1 MDAEFKP
8 DNRKDN
14 SKPTVTI
21 MVNGQKLQAFRQQAG
36 MTQEQLAE
44 KSGYTD
50 RLIRKAEASSP
61 LRKATLA
68 DLAAALSTPER
79 TVTIA
84 DLTFSH
90 ETLAIE
96 VLGTLLNGSSEFDHP
111 LPKDPNKRRK
121 HLPPANT
128 STPITNS
135 LRDFIHSKL
144 VLHVDGTDLDI
155 PFANDYSGSTSFS
168 NFRERLIQSVGSVQ
182 LISEQTRS
190 FTSPGEVCVQATTEI
205 TPPAPSVPITVWW
218 FMKVLFEA
226 NLIIKVE
233 LMYDTG
239 NICRLL
245 RNVSK

>member
-1 MDAEFKP
+1 
-8 DNRKDN
+8 
-14 SKPTVTI
+14 
-21 MVNGQKLQAFRQQAG
+21 
-36 MTQEQLAE
+36 
-44 KSGYTD
+44 
-50 RLIRKAEASSP
+50 
-61 LRKATLA
+61 
-68 DLAAALSTPER
+68 
-79 TVTIA
+79 VTIA